1 MALSTKHSASGQAA
15 RGVAPR
21 SRPRAGGGART
32 QRYLDPEIIARI
44 GNLQILAKTVVEGF
58 VSGLHRSPFL
68 GRSMDFAEYRSY
80 LPGDDLRQI
89 DWKLYSRSDR
99 YFVKQFEGD
108 TNTNV
113 TVVLDASAS
122 MDYAGPDGTAGG
134 ISKLE
139 YGKFLAASLGYLAH
153 RQRDRIGLF
162 VVDDGI
168 RAVVPNGAKQLE
180 TVLHQLETTEAL
192 GSTDL
197 ESSLEAIAGGVR
209 RRGIVAVVSDL
220 YLPSERVINA
230 AGKLRL
236 RGLDVV
242 VFHVLHP
249 AEIHL
254 AFDETVEVEDRE
266 TGRAMAI
273 EPDALRDRYEQRVRR
288 HVAELGKGL
297 GRVGVDYEMIT
308 TDEPLD
314 RGLHRY
320 LASRLWSMKSR
331 N

>member
-1 MALSTKHSASGQAA
+1 MSILTRDPKTARGRARPRSGGAA
-15 RGVAPR
+15 RG
-21 SRPRAGGGART
+21 
-32 QRYLDPEIIARI
+32 QRYLDPKVIARI
-44 GNLQILAKTVVEGF
+44 GNLQILARTVVEGF

-113 TVVLDASAS
+113 TVILDASAS
-122 MDYAGPDGTAGG
+122 MDYAGPEGAENAV
-134 ISKLE
+134 SKLE
-139 YGKFLAASLGYLAH
+139 YGKFLAASLGYMAQ

-162 VVDDGI
+162 VVDEGV
-168 RAVVPNGAKQLE
+168 RTMVANGAKQLDI
-180 TVLHQLETTEAL
+180 VLHQLETTEAA
-192 GSTDL
+192 GTTDL
-197 ESSLEAIAGGVR
+197 NGALDAIAGGVR
-209 RRGIVAVVSDL
+209 RRGIVALVSDL
-220 YLPSERVINA
+220 YLSSDEVIEA
-230 AGKLRL
+230 VGKLRL

-249 AEIHL
+249 TEIRL
-254 AFDETVEVEDRE
+254 AFDDTVEVEDRE

-273 EPDALRDRYEQRVRR
+273 EPDVLRERYEQRVRR
-288 HVAELGKGL
+288 HIADLGTGL
-297 GRVGVDYEMIT
+297 GRVGVDYQLIT

-314 RGLHRY
+314 RALHRY

>member
-1 MALSTKHSASGQAA
+1 MASLSKRPQSGQSQ
-15 RGVAPR
+15 RGGRGGP
-21 SRPRAGGGART
+21 RPRAGGAARG
-32 QRYLDPEIIARI
+32 QRYLDPQIIARI

-113 TVVLDASAS
+113 TVILDASAS
-122 MDYAGPDGTAGG
+122 MDYSGPEGSESGV
-134 ISKLE
+134 SKLD

-168 RAVVPNGAKQLE
+168 RTVVPNGAKQLD
-180 TVLHQLETTEAL
+180 TVLHQLQTTDAQ
-192 GSTDL
+192 GTTDL
-197 ESSLEAIAGGVR
+197 EISLEAIAGGVR
-209 RRGIVAVVSDL
+209 RRGIVALVSDL
-220 YLPSERVINA
+220 YVASEQVINA

-249 AEIHL
+249 TEIQL

-288 HVAELGKGL
+288 HIAELGKGL
-297 GRVGVDYEMIT
+297 GRVGVDYELLT

>member
-1 MALSTKHSASGQAA
+1 MAALSRSTDRKSA
-15 RGVAPR
+15 RVRPR
-21 SRPRAGGGART
+21 SGGPART
-32 QRYLDPEIIARI
+32 QRYLDPKIVGRI
-44 GNLQILAKTVVEGF
+44 GNLRILAKTVVEGF

-68 GRSMDFAEYRSY
+68 GRSMDFAEYRAY

-113 TVVLDASAS
+113 TVILDASAS
-122 MDYAGPDGTAGG
+122 MDYAGPRDASEGV
-134 ISKLE
+134 SKLD
-139 YGKFLAASLGYLAH
+139 YGKYLCASLGYLAQ

-162 VVDDGI
+162 VVDDGV
-168 RAVVPNGAKQLE
+168 RTVVANGAKQLD
-180 TVLHQLETTEAL
+180 TVLHQLHATEAA
-192 GSTDL
+192 GITDL
-197 ESSLEAIAGGVR
+197 VGALEAIAGSVR
-209 RRGIVAVVSDL
+209 RRGIVALVSDL
-220 YLPSERVINA
+220 YLPSDQVIDA
-230 AGKLRL
+230 VGKLRL

-249 AEIHL
+249 AEIRL
-254 AFDETVEVEDRE
+254 AFDDTVEVEDRE

-273 EPDALRDRYEQRVRR
+273 EPEVLRERYEQRIRR
-288 HVAELGKGL
+288 HIGELGKGL
-297 GRVGVDYEMIT
+297 GRVGVDYQLLT

-314 RGLHRY
+314 RALHRY

>member
-1 MALSTKHSASGQAA
+1 MTKRPGS
-15 RGVAPR
+15 RGRA
-21 SRPRAGGGART
+21 RPRAGGGART
-32 QRYLDPEIIARI
+32 QRYLDPKIIGRI
-44 GNLQILAKTVVEGF
+44 GNLRILAKTVVEGF

-113 TVVLDASAS
+113 TVILDASAS
-122 MDYAGPDGTAGG
+122 MDYAGPESGEDGP
-134 ISKLE
+134 SKLE
-139 YGKFLAASLGYLAH
+139 YGKFLAASLGYLAQ

-162 VVDDGI
+162 VVDAGV
-168 RAVVPNGAKQLE
+168 RTVVANGAKQLDN
-180 TVLHQLETTEAL
+180 VLHQLDATEAS

-197 ESSLEAIAGGVR
+197 ESALEAIAGGVR
-209 RRGIVAVVSDL
+209 RRGIVALVSDL
-220 YLPSERVINA
+220 YLHANQVIDA
-230 AGKLRL
+230 VGKLRL

-249 AEIHL
+249 AEIRL
-254 AFDETVEVEDRE
+254 AFDDTVEVEDRE

-273 EPDALRDRYEQRVRR
+273 EPEVLRDRYEQRIRR
-288 HVAELGKGL
+288 HIGELGKGL
-297 GRVGVDYEMIT
+297 TRVGVDYQLIT

-314 RGLHRY
+314 RALHRY